1 MTRAFAKE
9 NIKIEQLY
17 MKYFVS
23 IYWKKGNVY
32 LVDMLHDRF
41 VRFWVVTIL
50 IAFLPSAFFPL
61 ISPSSWSQ
69 KFMVGMSEK
78 LTLCFSKS
86 VLVSAHNSLK
96 SY

>member
-1 MTRAFAKE
+1 MTRAFAEE
-9 NIKIEQLY
+9 NIKIEQIY
-17 MKYFVS
+17 MEYFVC

-32 LVDMLHDRF
+32 LADMLHDKF

-50 IAFLPSAFFPL
+50 IAFLPSAFFSL
-61 ISPSSWSQ
+61 IIPSSWSQ
-69 KFMVGMSEK
+69 KLMIGMSGK
-78 LTLCFSKS
+78 LTLCFSKF